1 MHFHITLCGSC
12 RTDTFNVICAALTTS
27 EHTAEVVILGSIFR
41 INNLR
46 AYSTTVDIHRCA
58 LSNNTDFATAIDTTL
73 HCTTCHV
80 QNSLLTLTKFL
91 P

>member
-12 RTDTFNVICAALTTS
+12 RTDTINVICAALTTS
-27 EHTAEVVILGSIFR
+27 EHTAEVVILGSISR

-46 AYSTTVDIHRCA
+46 AYSSAVDIQGCI
-58 LSNNTDFATAIDTTL
+58 LSNNTNLATAIDTTL
-73 HCTTCHV
+73 HSTTSHV
-80 QNSLLTLTKFL
+80 QCSTLTLTQLL